1 METLREFA
9 VTREIAYPLL
19 SDPGSQTIKAY
30 GVLKE
35 GGNGIPHPTIF
46 IIDQAGVIRGK
57 LRYEGYRKRH
67 NSADIMAAVSK
78 IR

>member
-1 METLREFA
+1 MDTLREFA

-46 IIDQAGVIRGK
+46 IIDESSVIRGI

-67 NSADIMAAVSK
+67 NSADIIAGLK
-78 IR
+78 